1 VIIAQ
6 DDVSLSAS
14 DFQELVSRTAALLVD
29 ECGLGSGS
37 TAAVLAPAHWETA
50 AVLFGAWSAGL
61 AVSFQPAS
69 TAGLRPVEGPY
80 DVLFVSADRERS
92 MLEDMPEAAH
102 RFIVGACPALPEGYR
117 SFAASL
123 PSETESPVS
132 FPSPDDWATTDG
144 STYREW
150 GAIAQE
156 IASSRGY
163 RPGDRVHVDPAVD
176 EEPLLWLLA
185 PLVGGASIVIGG
197 ERPSG
202 RLPVNA

>member
-1 VIIAQ
+1 MIITQ
-6 DDVSLSAS
+6 DDVALSSS
-14 DFQELVSRTAALLVD
+14 DFHELVARTASLLVD
-29 ECGLGSGS
+29 GCGLESGS

-69 TAGLRPVEGPY
+69 TAGLRPVTGPY

-92 MLEDMPEAAH
+92 MLEDMPEASS
-102 RFIVGACPALPEGYR
+102 RFIIGACSTLPAGYR

-123 PSETESPVS
+123 PSSAGSPVT
-132 FPSPDDWATTDG
+132 FPSPDTWATTDG

-163 RPGDRVHVDPAVD
+163 RPGDRVHINPAVD

-185 PLVGGASIVIGG
+185 PLVGGASIVIGDRAG
-197 ERPSG
+197 AITAAER
-202 RLPVNA
+202 